1 MKIVIPPPL
10 RPGDRIGV
18 VAPAGMVREE
28 RLDRGLAYLRGRGY
42 DPVSAPHVLD
52 RHAYLAGSDAVRLAD
67 LNTMLNADDLA
78 AVWFA
83 RGGYGC
89 SRIVNEVDL
98 AALRRR
104 PKALI
109 GFSDITVLHAAVFR
123 RVGLSTFHGPHVCQL
138 GEPGAYDETTLWA
151 ALSGSIDPLKYLIP
165 ADSVLRAGRAEGRLI
180 GGCLSLLVSL
190 VGTPDEASLD
200 GAILFWEDVGEEPYR
215 LDRMLAHLRNSGR
228 LAKLQGLIVGTTAG
242 CRAAN
247 PENDLPLTEILET
260 HLQGTDYP
268 VVVGFPAG
276 HAPGAVTFPLGRL
289 ACLDTGAGTLE
300 IQSS

>member
-1 MKIVIPPPL
+1 MKIIIPPPL
-10 RPGDRIGV
+10 RLGDRIGV
-18 VAPAGMVREE
+18 AAPSGMVRKE
-28 RLDRGLAYLRGRGY
+28 RLDRGLEYLRGRGY
-42 DPVSAPHVLD
+42 DPVPAPHVLD
-52 RHAYLAGSDAVRLAD
+52 RHAYLAGPDAVRLAD
-67 LNTMLNADDLA
+67 LNSMLNAEDLA

-89 SRIVNEVDL
+89 SRILSGVDL
-98 AALRRR
+98 TALRRR

-109 GFSDITVLHAAVFR
+109 GFSDITVLHAAAFR

-138 GEPGAYDETTLWA
+138 GEPAAYDETTLWA
-151 ALSGSIDPLKYLIP
+151 ALSGLTDPLQYPLP
-165 ADSVLRAGRAEGRLI
+165 ADSVLRAGRAEGRLV

-190 VGTPDEASLD
+190 VGTPDEAPLD

-215 LDRMLAHLRNSGR
+215 IDRMLAHLRNSGR
-228 LAKLQGLIVGTTAG
+228 LKKLRGLIVGMTAG
-242 CRAAN
+242 CRAGD

-276 HAPGAVTFPLGRL
+276 HGPGSVTFPLGRL
-289 ACLDTGAGTLE
+289 ARIDTMAGTLE
-300 IQSS
+300 IRSS

>member
-1 MKIVIPPPL
+1 MKIVVPPPL

-18 VAPAGMVREE
+18 VAPSGMVLKE

-42 DPVSAPHVLD
+42 DPVPAPHLLD
-52 RHAYLAGSDAVRLAD
+52 RLAYLAGPDAVRLAD

-89 SRIVNEVDL
+89 SRIVNGVDL

-109 GFSDITVLHAAVFR
+109 GFSDITILHAAAFR

-151 ALSGSIDPLKYLIP
+151 ALSGSIDPLKYPLT
-165 ADSVLRAGRAEGRLI
+165 ADSVLRAGRAEGDSSASCITRC
-180 GGCLSLLVSL
+180 GG
-190 VGTPDEASLD
+190 
-200 GAILFWEDVGEEPYR
+200 
-215 LDRMLAHLRNSGR
+215 
-228 LAKLQGLIVGTTAG
+228 
-242 CRAAN
+242 
-247 PENDLPLTEILET
+247 
-260 HLQGTDYP
+260 
-268 VVVGFPAG
+268 
-276 HAPGAVTFPLGRL
+276 
-289 ACLDTGAGTLE
+289 
-300 IQSS
+300 